1 LSLAPY
7 LLPTEPRRVAA
18 IFLYAVSLTPF
29 TSTRIG
35 IKRGQSM
42 ERVFLVAGSVSAF
55 LAVALGAFGA
65 HGLEGR
71 LLPSD
76 LETFEVAARYQMYHA
91 LGLLFLGLA
100 LERWPGVL
108 GSWAGWAFL
117 AGTVVFSG
125 SLYALVLTGVRVLGA
140 VTPIG
145 GVMLLA
151 GWVLTTM
158 HIIQSR

>member
-1 LSLAPY
+1 MTANFLCEVPP
-7 LLPTEPRRVAA
+7 LPFIPTC
-18 IFLYAVSLTPF
+18 
-29 TSTRIG
+29 IG

-71 LLPSD
+71 LSPSD
-76 LETFEVAARYQMYHA
+76 LETFEVAVRYQMYHA
-91 LGLLFLGLA
+91 LALLFLGLA
-100 LERWPGVL
+100 MERWPGVL

-151 GWVLTTM
+151 GWVLSAM
-158 HIIQSR
+158 HIVQSR